1 MRRLQVQHNVTGTCV
16 KNPILK
22 SFPLLS
28 IQQNANDIGEI
39 SGCSAWA
46 SITCAR
52 QANRRAQMPVVL
64 ILGCLGCILD
74 QELVELTVSFVFWLN
89 ASKMFVFHLIF
100 LHWLFLRH
108 AVHLGPNSGAA
119 DTASGAGKSGCRNG
133 QIQQLLGVAK
143 WLWQPD
149 LSVKSQAGCCS
160 CGVGGF
166 SLRGHWL
173 LLPRQPCAAGAGAK
187 CAQTSQCSRSTSSG
201 GPLSPGLCHSTTRLF
216 PIPREPKR
224 TPKVFRSSEPV
235 LQPSAFA
242 WSRLLT
248 LILQAFLLYCL

>member
-16 KNPILK
+16 KTPILK

-28 IQQNANDIGEI
+28 IQRNANDIGEI

-74 QELVELTVSFVFWLN
+74 QELMELTVSFVFWLN

-119 DTASGAGKSGCRNG
+119 ETASGAGKSGCRNG
-133 QIQQLLGVAK
+133 HIQQLLGVAK

-160 CGVGGF
+160 CGVGRVQLEGGTGCCCHGSPVQQGQVLSVPRPHSAAEAPAQGVLYLQLSVTVLPVFFPYPGSQSAHQKCSEAQNLFF
-166 SLRGHWL
+166 SPVH
-173 LLPRQPCAAGAGAK
+173 LPDQD
-187 CAQTSQCSRSTSSG
+187 
-201 GPLSPGLCHSTTRLF
+201 
-216 PIPREPKR
+216 
-224 TPKVFRSSEPV
+224 
-235 LQPSAFA
+235 
-242 WSRLLT
+242 
-248 LILQAFLLYCL
+248 Y